1 MADHNPYNIS
11 SFHNKVVVTMNNME
25 LNDLM
30 VCAFRYALGRRS
42 YITYT
47 ISDLLIKH
55 KDKLFAQSKESIL
68 KDIKKAFD
76 TNDYGMEMDKEV
88 WIKLQQELTNDKS

>member
-1 MADHNPYNIS
+1 
-11 SFHNKVVVTMNNME
+11 MNNME

-47 ISDLLIKH
+47 ISDLLVRH
-55 KDKLFAQSKESIL
+55 KDKLFVQSKESIL
-68 KDIKKAFD
+68 KDIQRAFD
-76 TNDYGMEMDKEV
+76 TNNYGMEMDKEV
-88 WIKLQQELTNDKS
+88 WQKLKEELQNDKT

>member
-1 MADHNPYNIS
+1 
-11 SFHNKVVVTMNNME
+11 MNDAE
-25 LNDLM
+25 INDLM

-55 KDKLFAQSKESIL
+55 KDKLSAQSRQVIL
-68 KDIKKAFD
+68 RDIQVAFD
-76 TNDYGMEMDKEV
+76 KNNYGMEMDKEV
-88 WIKLQQELTNDKS
+88 WLKLQEELTNES